1 MAVRMTHYTCNQEG
15 VSVFGHFMDKLQEQV
30 VTMDMM
36 SPLSN
41 VEFLLLG
48 LATVDARHTF
58 GNAINKESAEVQG
71 NPGQAQENQNVRH
84 VPEDQNLGQVQE
96 DKKL

>member
-1 MAVRMTHYTCNQEG
+1 
-15 VSVFGHFMDKLQEQV
+15 MDKLKEQE

-36 SPLSN
+36 SSLSN
-41 VEFLLLG
+41 VKFFELG

-71 NPGQAQENQNVRH
+71 NPGQAQEHQNVRQ

-96 DKKL
+96 DKKKLWQGQEDWNPG

>member
-1 MAVRMTHYTCNQEG
+1 
-15 VSVFGHFMDKLQEQV
+15 MDKLQEQE

-41 VEFLLLG
+41 VEFFLLG

-71 NPGQAQENQNVRH
+71 NPGQAQENQNIRH

-96 DKKL
+96 DKKLWEVQEDWNLGQVQEDQNARQI